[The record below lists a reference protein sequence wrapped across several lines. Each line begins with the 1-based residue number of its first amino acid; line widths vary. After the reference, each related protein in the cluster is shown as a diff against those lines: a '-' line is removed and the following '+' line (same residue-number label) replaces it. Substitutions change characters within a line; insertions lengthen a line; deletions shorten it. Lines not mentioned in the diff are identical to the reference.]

1 MKMIKRTLI
10 LLIIATTI
18 FTVVKC
24 NRIEDVDNIKQEQGE
39 HTLPKEEKEDTNK
52 KDEQNKEEKQ
62 EEDKKDNQGKE
73 DENKDNEQDKEEN
86 QDDKEKE
93 EIKSP
98 VELG

>member
-10 LLIIATTI
+10 ILIIATTI

-39 HTLPKEEKEDTNK
+39 DTNK

-62 EEDKKDNQGKE
+62 EE
-73 DENKDNEQDKEEN
+73 ENKDNEQDKEEN

>member
-24 NRIEDVDNIKQEQGE
+24 NRIEDVDNIKQEQGDD
-39 HTLPKEEKEDTNK
+39 TLPKDDK
-52 KDEQNKEEKQ
+52 KEE
-62 EEDKKDNQGKE
+62 E
-73 DENKDNEQDKEEN
+73 ENKDNQDKEK
-86 QDDKEKE
+86 QDKNDEPKEDQEKE
-93 EIKSP
+93 EIESP

>member
-24 NRIEDVDNIKQEQGE
+24 DRIEDTDNIKQEQGDD
-39 HTLPKEEKEDTNK
+39 TLPKDDKEDKQDKEEKE
-52 KDEQNKEEKQ
+52 
-62 EEDKKDNQGKE
+62 EEDND
-73 DENKDNEQDKEEN
+73 QDKEEQN
-86 QDDKEKE
+86 KDDEPKEDQDDKEKE

>member
-10 LLIIATTI
+10 ILIIATTI

-24 NRIEDVDNIKQEQGE
+24 NRIEDADNIKQEQGDD
-39 HTLPKEEKEDTNK
+39 TLPKDDKEDTNK
-52 KDEQNKEEKQ
+52 KDEQDKE
-62 EEDKKDNQGKE
+62 E
-73 DENKDNEQDKEEN
+73 DENKDNQDKEKQDKNDEPKDN
-86 QDDKEKE
+86 QEKE

>member
-10 LLIIATTI
+10 ILIIATTI

-24 NRIEDVDNIKQEQGE
+24 NRIEDEDNIKQEQGE
-39 HTLPKEEKEDTNK
+39 DTLPKDDK
-52 KDEQNKEEKQ
+52 KEE
-62 EEDKKDNQGKE
+62 
-73 DENKDNEQDKEEN
+73 ENKDKEKQD
-86 QDDKEKE
+86 KE

>member
-10 LLIIATTI
+10 ILIIATTI

-24 NRIEDVDNIKQEQGE
+24 NRIEDADNIKQEQGDD
-39 HTLPKEEKEDTNK
+39 TLPKDDKEDTNK
-52 KDEQNKEEKQ
+52 KDEQDKEEK
-62 EEDKKDNQGKE
+62 EEEK
-73 DENKDNEQDKEEN
+73 NKDNEQDK
-86 QDDKEKE
+86 DDKPEEDQEKE

>member
-24 NRIEDVDNIKQEQGE
+24 NRIEDTDNIKQEQGDD
-39 HTLPKEEKEDTNK
+39 TLPKEDK
-52 KDEQNKEEKQ
+52 KDEQDKEEKEEEDNDQNKEEKP
-62 EEDKKDNQGKE
+62 KE
-73 DENKDNEQDKEEN
+73 DQ
-86 QDDKEKE
+86 EKE
-93 EIKSP
+93 EIESP

>member
-1 MKMIKRTLI
+1 MKMIKRTLMI
-10 LLIIATTI
+10 LIIATTI

-24 NRIEDVDNIKQEQGE
+24 DRIEDADNIKQEQGDD
-39 HTLPKEEKEDTNK
+39 TLPKDDKQD
-52 KDEQNKEEKQ
+52 KEE
-62 EEDKKDNQGKE
+62 
-73 DENKDNEQDKEEN
+73 KEEN

>member
-10 LLIIATTI
+10 ILIIATTI

-24 NRIEDVDNIKQEQGE
+24 NRIEDADNIKQEQGDD
-39 HTLPKEEKEDTNK
+39 TLPKDDKEDTNK

-62 EEDKKDNQGKE
+62 EEEDNKQDKNDEPKE
-73 DENKDNEQDKEEN
+73 DQ
-86 QDDKEKE
+86 EKE

>member
-10 LLIIATTI
+10 ILIIATTI

-24 NRIEDVDNIKQEQGE
+24 NRIENENNIKQEQGND
-39 HTLPKEEKEDTNK
+39 TLPKDDKEDTNK
-52 KDEQNKEEKQ
+52 KDEQDK
-62 EEDKKDNQGKE
+62 EDKPKE
-73 DENKDNEQDKEEN
+73 DQ
-86 QDDKEKE
+86 EKE

>member
-24 NRIEDVDNIKQEQGE
+24 NRIEDVDNIKQEQGDD
-39 HTLPKEEKEDTNK
+39 TLPKDDEKDKEEKE
-52 KDEQNKEEKQ
+52 
-62 EEDKKDNQGKE
+62 
-73 DENKDNEQDKEEN
+73 EQDKN
-86 QDDKEKE
+86 DKPKEDQEKE
-93 EIKSP
+93 EIESP

>member
-10 LLIIATTI
+10 ILIIATTI

-24 NRIEDVDNIKQEQGE
+24 NRIEDADNIKQEQGDN
-39 HTLPKEEKEDTNK
+39 TLPKDDKEDTNK
-52 KDEQNKEEKQ
+52 KDEQDKEEK
-62 EEDKKDNQGKE
+62 EEEKNKNDK
-73 DENKDNEQDKEEN
+73 QDKDDEPK
-86 QDDKEKE
+86 DDKEKE

>member
-10 LLIIATTI
+10 ILIIATTI

-24 NRIEDVDNIKQEQGE
+24 NRIEDADNIKQEQGDD
-39 HTLPKEEKEDTNK
+39 TLPKDDKEDK
-52 KDEQNKEEKQ
+52 
-62 EEDKKDNQGKE
+62 
-73 DENKDNEQDKEEN
+73 QDKE
-86 QDDKEKE
+86 EKE

>member
-10 LLIIATTI
+10 ILIIATTI

-24 NRIEDVDNIKQEQGE
+24 NRIEDADNIKQEQGE
-39 HTLPKEEKEDTNK
+39 DTLPKDDKEDTNK
-52 KDEQNKEEKQ
+52 KDEQDKEEK
-62 EEDKKDNQGKE
+62 EE
-73 DENKDNEQDKEEN
+73 ENKNDKQEQDKED
-86 QDDKEKE
+86 QEKE